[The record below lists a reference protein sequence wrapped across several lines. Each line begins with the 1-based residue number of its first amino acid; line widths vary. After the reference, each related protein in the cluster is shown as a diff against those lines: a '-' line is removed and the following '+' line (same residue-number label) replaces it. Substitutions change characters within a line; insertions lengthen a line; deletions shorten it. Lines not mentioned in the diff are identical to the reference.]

1 MIDRE
6 QIGIRIA
13 VLRKK
18 AGLSQQALADKLGVS
33 AQAVSKWEGGK
44 NLPDIDMFR
53 ELAWL
58 FRMTIDHCWH
68 RLPGSHQS
76 HNRRNRS
83 SDTFHNYQSFLMT

>member
-44 NLPDIDMFR
+44 NLPDIDWSAVEGMFD
-53 ELAWL
+53 
-58 FRMTIDHCWH
+58 M
-68 RLPGSHQS
+68 SKV
-76 HNRRNRS
+76 
-83 SDTFHNYQSFLMT
+83 